1 MNLFDSIKSPFIDND
16 TLMKLINIYSKM
28 DEDESSLYSHIVE
41 DSERKDFDI
50 DKYRR
55 DFEELILSPS
65 LEELFKNMRGQLKE
79 GEIYGGMD
87 ASAWKTIF
95 DECSSYADL
104 QEKINNTIKSKSI
117 QNDILSMA
125 YDFNDTD
132 FDDEWESDWWK
143 SPREIFAKE
152 TGYSEKEMKEIIKKI
167 IPFLRA
173 QKCLQGHFNARF
185 NHKMGFHVNAD
196 TVMDRNH
203 NCQKNEIKLYINA
216 GDDTCKVAA
225 LFREKCKENNLN
237 YCFKVANPYK
247 KEERRKDKLCIY
259 SSLKDAQ
266 SFFEILQK
274 IKNEHP
280 ELVFEEPPILTGRAD
295 GWIGVGSD
303 YKDRINE
310 KITTYN
316 VLMSYIVIKAMKNV
330 FSDIDKSEIIKR
342 IKDNSALIEMLKKEI
357 TRMAKSYGYS
367 KEKICVR
374 KRDKRVLK
382 RGGKYSLFGK
392 IKGMFSKSEKLPSS
406 TVNHEE
412 KRSDFIDRIKIS
424 ADTSKSN
431 VIGEKTTQTEIK
443 TPNVRKEP
451 DHDNDNGLR

>member
-1 MNLFDSIKSPFIDND
+1 MNLFDSIKSPFIDNN
-16 TLMKLINIYSKM
+16 TLIKLIDIYSGM
-28 DEDESSLYSHIVE
+28 DEGDSSLYSHIVE
-41 DSERKDFDI
+41 DSERQEFDI

-55 DFEELILSPS
+55 DFEELILGPS
-65 LEELFKNMRGQLKE
+65 LDELYKNMRSQLKE
-79 GEIYGGMD
+79 GEKYGAMD
-87 ASAWKTIF
+87 SSVWRAVF
-95 DECSSYADL
+95 DECSTYAEL
-104 QEKINNTIKSKSI
+104 QEKISNAIKSKSV
-117 QNDILSMA
+117 QNEILSMA
-125 YDFNDTD
+125 HEFNGED
-132 FDDEWESDWWK
+132 FDEEWESDYWE
-143 SPREIFAKE
+143 SARENLTKE
-152 TGYSEKEMKEIIKKI
+152 TGYPKKELKETVRTI

-173 QKCLQGHFNARF
+173 QEWLLSHFNARF
-185 NHKMGFHVNAD
+185 NDKMGFHVNAD
-196 TVMDRNH
+196 TVMDCNYE
-203 NCQKNEIKLYINA
+203 CQKNEIKFYINA
-216 GDDTCKVAA
+216 GNDTCKVAA
-225 LFREKCKENNLN
+225 LFSGKCKDRNLN

-247 KEERRKDKLCIY
+247 EEERRKDKLCIY

-266 SFFEILQK
+266 SFFEILQE

-280 ELVFEEPPILTGRAD
+280 ELSFEEPPILTGRAE

-303 YKDRINE
+303 YKDRVNGRN
-310 KITTYN
+310 TTYN
-316 VLMSYIVIKAMKNV
+316 VIMSNIVTKAIKNV
-330 FSDIDKSEIIKR
+330 FLGIDKKDIPGK
-342 IKDNSALIEMLKKEI
+342 IKDNSDLMGILKKEI
-357 TRMAKSYGYS
+357 IRMAKSYGYS

-392 IKGMFSKSEKLPSS
+392 IKGMFSKSEKLPSL